1 MKCSSYCVSLA
12 LFSVALLLMTTPLL
26 SQQEANVKNA
36 AGSEGPFE
44 PRRASNHDFN
54 EMCAPQ
60 ANAAVAAAMETTAAC
75 MSQAAVQNQ
84 AHLRSYTVTREY
96 GLFGQKQEK
105 TRSQV
110 IATVTFRPPD
120 SKNYRIQGTEGSIFG
135 ETMVRRVLER
145 ETALAKDGGA
155 SSISQDNYG
164 FQFLRDEV
172 ANGRP
177 CFVLQLF
184 PKRKDSN
191 LLRGTI
197 WVDPDTYLIRRIEGE
212 PQRSPSW
219 WLRDV
224 HIVFLY
230 ADVDGM
236 WLPTSSQ
243 FTAKVRLFGLSTML
257 AHDLGYSISDPA
269 GVGDDPASTALFID
283 AGTRYSTAHNWAA
296 GLLALPPR
304 TK

>member
-1 MKCSSYCVSLA
+1 MKCSNYCVSLA
-12 LFSVALLLMTTPLL
+12 LFSVALPLMTTPLL
-26 SQQEANVKNA
+26 SQQEANVQNA
-36 AGSEGPFE
+36 GGSEGPLE
-44 PRRASNHDFN
+44 PGTTSNQDSN
-54 EMCAPQ
+54 AMCAPQ
-60 ANAAVAAAMETTAAC
+60 ANAAATAAMETTVAC
-75 MSQAAVQNQ
+75 MSQAAVQNH

-96 GLFGQKQEK
+96 ELFGQKREK

-145 ETALAKDGGA
+145 ETALAKDAGA
-155 SSISQDNYG
+155 SSISQDNYD

-197 WVDPDTYLIRRIEGE
+197 WVDADTYLIRRIEGE

-230 ADVDGM
+230 ADVGGM
-236 WLPTSSQ
+236 WLPTSSE

-257 AHDLGYSISDPA
+257 VHDLGYSISRPA
-269 GVGDDPASTALFID
+269 GVEDDPASTASFID
-283 AGTRYSTAHNWAA
+283 ADTRYSTAHNWGA
-296 GLLALPPR
+296 GLLGLPP
-304 TK
+304 KMK